1 MNRAT
6 IAKWWGTIPTA
17 LSAPGVT
24 LYDLQ
29 VMAEFRDRVIE
40 AEAEVQRKLK
50 YGIALDDSG
59 RRYKG
64 RGPRPGDTIE
74 RGGKGGAA
82 DGW

>member
-6 IAKWWGTIPTA
+6 LAKWWGKTPMDLSGPGATA
-17 LSAPGVT
+17 
-24 LYDLQ
+24 YDLQ
-29 VMAEFRDRVIE
+29 VMSEFRDRVIE
-40 AEAEVQRKLK
+40 AEAELQRKLK

-74 RGGKGGAA
+74 RPGRN